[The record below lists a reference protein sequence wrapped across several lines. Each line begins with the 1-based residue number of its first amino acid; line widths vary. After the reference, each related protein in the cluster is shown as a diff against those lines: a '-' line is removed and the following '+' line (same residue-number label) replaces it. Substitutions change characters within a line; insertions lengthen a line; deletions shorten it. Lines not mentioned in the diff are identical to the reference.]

1 MKIAILYICTGRY
14 AQFFDTFYDSSERYM
29 LNGMEK
35 HYFVWTDNDQLTT
48 APNVTLIHHDC
59 QGFPMDSLMRF
70 DMFLSIADTLKAYDY
85 TFFLNANML
94 FVAPVDEAVLPTSL
108 AAVVH
113 PGYYNKPAWRYPY
126 ERNKASKAYI
136 PPRQG
141 DYKYYMGSLNGG
153 KTNDYLLLAETCS
166 RNIHDDLE
174 RGFIAKYHDE
184 SHLNRY
190 LRDHTC
196 KPLSPAY
203 AYIEGKQMP
212 FEAKIVIR
220 NKERFDSYYNKG
232 RDRSM
237 IGRLKKGIA
246 ILYDAI
252 KWYL

>member
-1 MKIAILYICTGRY
+1 MKIALLYICTGRY
-14 AQFFDTFYDSSERYM
+14 AQFFDTFYESAERY
-29 LNGMEK
+29 LLEGKEK

-48 APNVTLIHHDC
+48 APNVTLIHRKC
-59 QGFPMDSLMRF
+59 QGFHMDSLMRF
-70 DMFLSIADTLKAYDY
+70 DMFLSMADQLRAYDY
-85 TFFLNANML
+85 TFFMNANML
-94 FVAPVDEAVLPTSL
+94 LVAPVDDAILPESL

-113 PGYYNKPAWRYPY
+113 PGYYNKPAWRFPY
-126 ERNKASKAYI
+126 EHNKKSKAYI

-153 KTNDYLLLAETCS
+153 RTNDYLALAETCS
-166 RNIHDDLE
+166 RQIHDDLD
-174 RGFIAKYHDE
+174 RGIIAKYHDE

-190 LRDHTC
+190 LRDHAC

-220 NKERFDSYYNKG
+220 DKERLDPYYQKG
-232 RDRSM
+232 RDKSA
-237 IGRLKKGIA
+237 IGYLKKGIG

-252 KWYL
+252 TWYL